1 MKKLCLLILCIAN
14 FCFKAQVVFCPS
26 GAEWRYS
33 QKFSGPSI
41 NEPWNYKNISIKYS
55 HDSLI
60 DGTLVKVIRHSI
72 FFKENSQPCYL
83 TLLKQNG
90 DTIFM
95 RNAITNNAWQ
105 ILYNFNAGSGQS
117 WTNVLSG
124 RTYTTTVLSVNS
136 ILENGNTLKE
146 LTIRQ
151 FCSTSQYSFDSKV
164 TERFGSNEFL
174 FYFIYRFD
182 LGSADPMFNNMINEF
197 LCYSDNTFGT
207 KKFGAK
213 DCNYIYITGLN
224 AAIINQENIK
234 IYPNPVSDIMYLKI
248 DGINEKISIDLSI
261 TDLYGKEL
269 KHEVLIA
276 NYHMDVSNL
285 PKGIYFIRLSKNQN
299 LCYNAKFFKE

>member
-1 MKKLCLLILCIAN
+1 M
-14 FCFKAQVVFCPS
+14 VFCPS
-26 GAEWRYS
+26 DAEWRYS

-90 DTIFM
+90 DTVFM

-105 ILYNFNAGSGQS
+105 ILYNFNSVTGQS

-136 ILENGNTLKE
+136 ILENGYTLKE
-146 LTIRQ
+146 LSIRQ
-151 FCSTSQYSFDSKV
+151 FCSSSQYSYDSKV

-182 LGSADPMFNNMINEF
+182 LGNADPMFNNMITEF

-207 KKFGAK
+207 IQFGAK
-213 DCNYIYITGLN
+213 DCNYQYLTGLN
-224 AAIINQENIK
+224 NIIKNEEYIK
-234 IYPNPVSDIMYLKI
+234 IYPNPVAEILFLKI
-248 DGINEKISIDLSI
+248 DGINEKKSIDISIMDLC
-261 TDLYGKEL
+261 GKEIKCEFL
-269 KHEVLIA
+269 NTNCQI
-276 NYHMDVSNL
+276 DVSTL
-285 PKGIYFIRLSKNQN
+285 SKGIYFIRLSKNQN
-299 LCYNAKFFKE
+299 LFYSAKLFKE